1 MMFNGVANKLWF
13 KILFLLFATFL
24 ALVFGLISLTAN
36 PILIGLAVGLVVG
49 VFLLGVPKKVI
60 WMVLIIGLAA
70 PTVFNLLGSGL
81 SRMQWAVSLMG
92 MLLLV
97 PGIFNLINL
106 NPNQK
111 KSVPL
116 FIWVA
121 LAFMLFAVFS
131 TLLQLHSKSE
141 LIGGFKRY
149 FQAFGLML
157 ALASMPLERKDFD
170 DWLKLLLGIA
180 LLQLPFALY
189 ERLILVPKRGGID
202 LGGGQATDVVAG
214 TLGISMEGGSPNSV
228 MVILV
233 LTAFAFI
240 FARWRQGLLS
250 ATYFGVLSALILLP
264 LALGETKVVIVLFP
278 VMAFTLL
285 RKEILKTPVAAIVSF
300 AVMVLITI
308 GLAYLYFE
316 IMLNTDL
323 VKGVLGMYEYT
334 FGDKYG
340 YGTLLLNRGTALT
353 FWWSAHD
360 WIDPVSILFGHGL
373 GSSYGLEG
381 HIAQMYYKFGIA
393 TTTASSILWDL
404 GIAGLALYLSIY
416 VLAWREMSKI
426 INTTQNLKIKADCLA
441 LQVGIAFTLIFIM
454 YADSQVNLIVH
465 EIIIAFMLGYAAF
478 ITREH
483 KQNLQNLN
491 QPV

>member
-70 PTVFNLLGSGL
+70 PTLFNLLGSGL
-81 SRMQWAVSLMG
+81 SRMQWVVSLMG

-170 DWLKLLLGIA
+170 GWLKLLLGIA

-202 LGGGQATDVVAG
+202 LGGGQTTDIVAG
-214 TLGISMEGGSPNSV
+214 TLGINMEGGSPNGV
-228 MVILV
+228 MVILI
-233 LTAFAFI
+233 LTAFAFV
-240 FARWRQGLLS
+240 FSRRRQGLIESSTLLWLS
-250 ATYFGVLSALILLP
+250 VVLLMP
-264 LALGETKVVIVLFP
+264 LALGETKVVVVLLP
-278 VMAFTLL
+278 VLALVLL
-285 RKEILKTPVAAIVSF
+285 RKDMIKNPGTYLPIFIGILLA
-300 AVMVLITI
+300 TI
-308 GLAYLYFE
+308 ALAYVYFE
-316 IMLNTDL
+316 IMLKMNIIDGL
-323 VKGVLGMYEYT
+323 MGSFAYS
-334 FGDKYG
+334 FGNDVG
-340 YGTLLLNRGTALT
+340 YGNQLLNRGTALT

-416 VLAWREMSKI
+416 ALAWREMSKI

-441 LQVGIAFTLIFIM
+441 LQVGIAFTVIFIM

-483 KQNLQNLN
+483 NQSVQNLN
-491 QPV
+491 QSV